1 MEIKTFSADTIQI
14 YNLKLH
20 KMKKLLLIILAI
32 LALSLTA
39 CFEPVEQDVD
49 ENGEDVQDIDTGEEN
64 DSEEQDDDYSEE
76 EYYYEYDW
84 EGIDA
89 VGFDVYDSD
98 DNHVLSF
105 SIDDVNEWSEEN
117 WDNFDETPQV
127 WMRDIQAGSF
137 TFFDDNLK
145 INKDKIF
152 FSVHDYAVASYTS
165 FVGVVDIPSWE
176 FDILMEPIRWS
187 IWWFAANED
196 NTYLWFVQS
205 TGRAARDFMTV
216 VDLENMEKS
225 FELSEEDILPHLDPD
240 NLIVEEGQF
249 MPEFW
254 DLSWWGDG
262 QTLKF
267 QTSFIT
273 DDLEYIEW
281 EIDYSWD
288 NLTKLTEVSEDIIE
302 DNLETVEVY
311 FMQVVDG
318 MEETVAL
325 SRTIYPQLWLEHS
338 TLQALLDWLSE
349 EEQEEWYSTTIDE
362 NTRIQSFDIQDWV
375 VKVDFSAD
383 LEPDGGS
390 AMVMWIISQIEK
402 TLTQFD
408 SIDSVEISID
418 WETEEI
424 LQP

>member
-1 MEIKTFSADTIQI
+1 
-14 YNLKLH
+14 
-20 KMKKLLLIILAI
+20 MKQLLLILFLISSLILSGCLDTETI
-32 LALSLTA
+32 
-39 CFEPVEQDVD
+39 E
-49 ENGEDVQDIDTGEEN
+49 DIDNWQDEEINWEDYDEEEN
-64 DSEEQDDDYSEE
+64 DYSNWEEDIS
-76 EYYYEYDW
+76 YYYEYDW

-89 VGFDVYDSD
+89 VSFDVYDND
-98 DNHVLSF
+98 DNHVLNF

-127 WMRDIQAGSF
+127 WMRDIEAGSF
-137 TFFDDNLK
+137 TFFDNNLK

-165 FVGVVDIPSWE
+165 FVGIVDIPSWE

-187 IWWFAANED
+187 IWWFASNED

-205 TGRAARDFMTV
+205 TGRAAWDFMTV

-254 DLSWWGDG
+254 DLSWWEDG
-262 QTLKF
+262 ETLRF

-375 VKVDFSAD
+375 AKVDFSAD

-390 AMVMWIISQIEK
+390 AMVMWIKSQIEK